1 MAQLQNIYF
10 EIVNHKNKVAISE
23 IFWHHCGENSM
34 ADDGQARSLNSAE
47 NAKIN
52 ANRMNRTCA
61 AFNTYIPNQ
70 KSLKSAFCSLTPF
83 HFNKLLINKLIKY

>member
-1 MAQLQNIYF
+1 M
-10 EIVNHKNKVAISE
+10 AISE

-52 ANRMNRTCA
+52 ANRMNRTCTA
-61 AFNTYIPNQ
+61 SNIF
-70 KSLKSAFCSLTPF
+70 LTR
-83 HFNKLLINKLIKY
+83 NL